1 MSRIGKIPVDV
12 PQGVEVKVEGHVVK
26 ISGPKGKLERTFHNN
41 VSVKLED
48 SKIEVSRA
56 SDIPTDKALHGLTRS
71 LIYNMVFDVTQGF
84 KKTLEIVGVGY
95 RAKVDKN
102 ILELSL
108 GFSHPVKYTIPEGV
122 KIDVEK
128 NVKLDVYGIDKELV
142 GEVASEIRRFL
153 PPEPYK
159 GKGIRYSDEHVRR
172 KAGKTVG

>member
-71 LIYNMVFDVTQGF
+71 LIYNMVFGVTQGF